1 MSPVRSSARTVGPVS
16 DTSNETPASGKQQ
29 YRQSRFTRPAGAC
42 EIILV
47 RHGESQPADPDRPF
61 PLVDGHG
68 DPPLHEPEGV
78 QQAEQAC
85 RRLIESGEDFA
96 GVYVTTLQRTR
107 QTAEVLLDHL
117 GVEPVVEPDL
127 REVFLGDWEGGEFR
141 KRAHDLDPVI
151 LEMWEKQ
158 RWDVVPGA
166 EDTDAFAGRVRGA
179 IERIAAA
186 HPDQTVAVFTH
197 GGVIGQIISEATG
210 ARGFA
215 FTGSDNCGISH
226 IVVTADRWVVRA
238 WNDTGHL
245 ANRFTNDPEP
255 LI

>member
-1 MSPVRSSARTVGPVS
+1 MGAGASTRTVPVV
-16 DTSNETPASGKQQ
+16 AAKQQ
-29 YRQSRFTRPAGAC
+29 YRQSRFQRPPGAC

-47 RHGESQPADPDRPF
+47 RHGESAPADPENPF
-61 PLVDGHG
+61 PLVGGHG

-78 QQAEQAC
+78 EQAELAC
-85 RRLIESGEDFA
+85 RRLIDSGEDFA
-96 GVYVTTLQRTR
+96 AVYVTTLQRTR
-107 QTAEVLLDHL
+107 QTAAVLLDHL

-141 KRAHDLDPVI
+141 KRAADLDPIIV
-151 LEMWEKQ
+151 EMWAQQ
-158 RWDVVPGA
+158 RWEVIPGA
-166 EDTDAFAGRVRGA
+166 EKADDFADRVRGA
-179 IERIAAA
+179 VHRIAAA
-186 HPDQTVAVFTH
+186 HSDRTVAVFTH

-226 IVVTADRWVVRA
+226 VVVTEDRWIVRA

-245 ANRFTNDPEP
+245 GPRFTNDPEP

>member
-1 MSPVRSSARTVGPVS
+1 MSDA
-16 DTSNETPASGKQQ
+16 PAKRQ

-47 RHGESQPADPDRPF
+47 RHGESQPADPDNPF
-61 PLVDGHG
+61 PIVDGHG
-68 DPPLHEPEGV
+68 DPPLHVPDGV
-78 QQAEQAC
+78 DQAERAC
-85 RRLIESGEDFA
+85 RRLIESDEEWA
-96 GVYVTTLQRTR
+96 AVYVTTLQRTR
-107 QTAEVLLDHL
+107 QTAAVLVDHL
-117 GVEPVVEPDL
+117 GIEPIVEPDL
-127 REVFLGDWEGGEFR
+127 REVHLGDWEGGEFR
-141 KRAHDLDPVI
+141 KRVAELDPVI
-151 LEMWEKQ
+151 VEMGKQQ

-166 EDTDAFAGRVRGA
+166 EKGEVFAERVRRG

-210 ARGFA
+210 ASGFA

-226 IVVTADRWVVRA
+226 IVVTGDRWVVRA

-245 ANRFTNDPEP
+245 ANRFTNEPEEP

>member
-1 MSPVRSSARTVGPVS
+1 MTETQS
-16 DTSNETPASGKQQ
+16 DEPIDNETEKQQ

-61 PLVDGHG
+61 PLVDGQG
-68 DPPLHEPEGV
+68 DPPLHQPDGV
-78 QQAEQAC
+78 DQAERAC
-85 RRLIESGEDFA
+85 RRLIESGEEWA
-96 GVYVTTLQRTR
+96 AVYVTTLQRTH
-107 QTAEVLLDHL
+107 QTADVLLEHL
-117 GVEPVVEPDL
+117 GIEPVVEPDL

-141 KRAHDLDPVI
+141 KRVADRDPILVQMREKGSWEVI
-151 LEMWEKQ
+151 
-158 RWDVVPGA
+158 PGA
-166 EDTDAFAGRVRGA
+166 ESAGDFSTRVRRG
-179 IERIAAA
+179 IERIADQ

-197 GGVIGQIISEATG
+197 GGVIGQIMTEATG
-210 ARGFA
+210 ADGFA

-226 IVVTADRWVVRA
+226 IVVTEDQWVVRA

-245 ANRFTNDPEP
+245 ANRFTFDPEP